1 MPNSTEPTDLGPVSR
16 ALKDRPGFIAGW
28 LAATPGADRWLK
40 ARLELNDGQLKRLL
54 VCRTPRADRYLSDVS
69 AIAAY
74 IGIEST
80 LLAAA
85 LREAAVFAALSQRS
99 STADVDEDVERNAFL
114 AAARDTAAEQL
125 PVTQASAGVRE
136 LAAATWQAAPPDVR
150 ERRDVQSAV
159 VWASPAMVVL
169 LPRLQVATANRWLA
183 ERGVPPLSNSTGSLR
198 GLLVAW
204 RGQAAIFVD
213 GTLTEAEGR
222 VTIAHEHGH
231 FLLDY
236 LAPRQRVLRGAPE
249 LLDVIDGYRQPTDA
263 DRARAAL
270 ARVPLGVHT
279 HLLARD
285 DHGGAHETTIN
296 AEEDATVYALELLAP
311 FEMVVALLRP
321 LLTGH
326 RSYPDQ
332 LAAATAELAEAFTL
346 PPDAAEVR
354 AAAALSAL
362 GLRPG
367 FFDR

>member
-1 MPNSTEPTDLGPVSR
+1 MPSSTEPTDLGPVSR
-16 ALKDRPGFIAGW
+16 ALTDRPGFIAGW
-28 LAATPGADRWLK
+28 LSATPGGDRWLK
-40 ARLELNDGQLKRLL
+40 ARLEMNDGQLQRLL
-54 VCRTPRADRYLSDVS
+54 VCRAPNADRYLSDVS

-74 IGIEST
+74 IGIEPT
-80 LLAAA
+80 LLATA

-99 STADVDEDVERNAFL
+99 STADDDVDAESSGVL
-114 AAARDTAAEQL
+114 AAARDTTAEQL

-169 LPRLQVATANRWLA
+169 LPRLQVATANRWLT
-183 ERGVPPLSNSTGSLR
+183 ERGVPPLSDSTGSLR

-231 FLLDY
+231 LLLDY
-236 LAPRQRVLRGAPE
+236 FASRQRVLRDAPE
-249 LLDVIDGYRQPTDA
+249 LLDVIDGYRTPTDA

-285 DHGGAHETTIN
+285 EHGGAHETTIS

-311 FEMVVALLRP
+311 FDEVLALLRP
-321 LLTGH
+321 LLAGS
-326 RSYPDQ
+326 RAYPDR
-332 LAAATAELAEAFTL
+332 LAAATAEVAEAFTL
-346 PPDAAEVR
+346 PHDVAEVR
-354 AAAALSAL
+354 AATALSAL